1 MTLETVI
8 IPVKWEEE
16 ESDFGGIFGLF
27 VRHAA
32 ATAAAFLQ
40 FLDSENQSEVE
51 RIRDGP
57 RPSSLLPGL
66 VAVQTRRREPSR
78 AGKIRE
84 MCSEAGRHKRLC
96 WLTRNANRSDPVFQ
110 RSRINSN
117 LKRGVR
123 DLGSLQR
130 WQEGQAWMRAAA
142 CAE

>member
-57 RPSSLLPGL
+57 RPSSLPPPW
-66 VAVQTRRREPSR
+66 PSR
-78 AGKIRE
+78 
-84 MCSEAGRHKRLC
+84 SPNTP
-96 WLTRNANRSDPVFQ
+96 W
-110 RSRINSN
+110 
-117 LKRGVR
+117 
-123 DLGSLQR
+123 
-130 WQEGQAWMRAAA
+130 RAQSSW
-142 CAE
+142 EN

>member
-27 VRHAA
+27 VRA

-66 VAVQTRRREPSR
+66 VAVQTRRGEPS
-78 AGKIRE
+78 
-84 MCSEAGRHKRLC
+84 
-96 WLTRNANRSDPVFQ
+96 
-110 RSRINSN
+110 
-117 LKRGVR
+117 
-123 DLGSLQR
+123 
-130 WQEGQAWMRAAA
+130 
-142 CAE
+142 